1 MSSPVALTE
10 PESLEQHIKNRI
22 RREGPITYEAF
33 LDTVL
38 YDEKQGYYREG
49 KPYRKDYYTSPEIHP
64 VFGKTLAAYID
75 RVKALCGRATV
86 TILEMGGGSGAL
98 AHQITSSQKE
108 DSGLN
113 YFVVEKGKPK
123 EADCI
128 VWVNDVADL
137 PRIENF
143 VVIIANEFFDALPFH
158 RVVMTE
164 SGLREIYLD
173 FADGFVELLG
183 PLTPPVET
191 FLSTHPIH
199 LNLHQAGEVTTRT
212 VEILRQTDEV
222 VKEALLLLIDYGY
235 HSQDVVHG
243 RFFDGSMVG
252 YKNLVMREDV
262 FQSFGTM
269 DITHHVNFDHL
280 TRILDHL
287 GWRKVGEIEQYRF
300 LLNIGMLDQ
309 LMALPD
315 AERISAKALINPHGL
330 GSMLSVLGFT
340 KNLSCDVPGFRQQKS
355 FL

>member
-1 MSSPVALTE
+1 VCK
-10 PESLEQHIKNRI
+10 PESLEQHIRNRI
-22 RREGPITYEAF
+22 RREGPITCEAF

-75 RVKALCGRATV
+75 RLQALCGRTAV
-86 TILEMGGGSGAL
+86 TILELGGGSGAL

-108 DSGLN
+108 DSGLC
-113 YFVVEKGKPK
+113 YFVVEKGEPK
-123 EADCI
+123 EADRI

-137 PRIENF
+137 PRIESF

-158 RVVMTE
+158 RVKMTE

-183 PLTPPVET
+183 PLTPETET
-191 FLSTHPIH
+191 FLSTHPVN
-199 LNLHQAGEVTTRT
+199 LNLHQTGEVTTRT
-212 VEILRQTDEV
+212 VEIFSRINDV
-222 VKEALLLLIDYGY
+222 VREALLLLIDYGY

-243 RFFDGSMVG
+243 RFFDGSVVG
-252 YKNLVMREDV
+252 YKNLVMREDM
-262 FQSFGTM
+262 FESLGTM

-280 TRILDHL
+280 TRTLDHL
-287 GWRKVGEIEQYRF
+287 GWKKVGEIEQYRF
-300 LLNIGMLDQ
+300 LFNIGILDQ

-315 AERISAKALINPHGL
+315 AERVSAKALINPQGL
-330 GSMLSVLGFT
+330 GSMMSVLGFT
-340 KNLSCDVPGFRQQKS
+340 KNLSCDVPGFRQNKN

>member
-1 MSSPVALTE
+1 LNE
-10 PESLEQHIKNRI
+10 PESLEQQIKNRI
-22 RREGPITYEAF
+22 RLEGPLTYETF
-33 LDTVL
+33 IDVVL

-75 RVKALCGRATV
+75 RVRALCDRAAV
-86 TILEMGGGSGAL
+86 TILELGGGSGVL
-98 AHQITSSQKE
+98 AHQMTSLQKE
-108 DSGLN
+108 DSSPN

-123 EADCI
+123 EADRT

-158 RVVMTE
+158 RVAMTE

-183 PLTPPVET
+183 PLTPEVEA
-191 FLSTHPIH
+191 FLGTHPIH
-199 LNLHQAGEVTTRT
+199 LHLHQTVEVTTRT
-212 VEILRQTDEV
+212 VEILRRTNEV

-235 HSQDVVHG
+235 HSQDVAHG
-243 RFFDGSMVG
+243 RFFDGSMIG

-262 FQSFGTM
+262 FQGLGTM

-280 TRILDHL
+280 TRTLDHL

-300 LLNIGMLDQ
+300 LLNIGILDQ

-340 KNLSCDVPGFRQQKS
+340 KNLSCDVPGFRQKKS
-355 FL
+355 FCDTGKV